1 MALAV
6 FLGLAFAPSSPAAS
20 ASALALASAAFLA
33 DNTSC
38 RVVGLSALVSAL
50 GGTESCKAGNGS
62 SVAVGVVAAVVVGS
76 PAVEGN
82 VEQVVWEADGLL
94 AGGGMCIVIVVVVC
108 GAVGGGGPVVA
119 GDCVV
124 VVWGAVSGAIVGVV
138 WGAVGGGGPVVAG
151 DCVVVGS
158 LAVAWSLSLA
168 FSSIFVSSVI
178 STVYT
183 LYQTITGDVQRQ
195 AIPLLYIS
203 DNESHSF
210 AVA

>member
-1 MALAV
+1 MASAV

-20 ASALALASAAFLA
+20 ASALALASAASIA

-76 PAVEGN
+76 PAVEGV

-94 AGGGMCIVIVVVVC
+94 TGGGMCIVIVVVVC
-108 GAVGGGGPVVA
+108 V
-119 GDCVV
+119 
-124 VVWGAVSGAIVGVV
+124 
-138 WGAVGGGGPVVAG
+138 AVGGGGPVVAG

-168 FSSIFVSSVI
+168 FSSIFVSPEI

-183 LYQTITGDVQRQ
+183 LYQTITGEIQRQ
-195 AIPLLYIS
+195 AISVLYIS
-203 DNESHSF
+203 D
-210 AVA
+210 

>member
-1 MALAV
+1 MASAV
-6 FLGLAFAPSSPAAS
+6 FLELAFAPSSPAAS
-20 ASALALASAAFLA
+20 ASALALASAASLA

-76 PAVEGN
+76 PAVEGD
-82 VEQVVWEADGLL
+82 VEEVVWEADGLL
-94 AGGGMCIVIVVVVC
+94 AGGGMCIVIVVVVW

-124 VVWGAVSGAIVGVV
+124 VVWGAVGGAIVGVV
-138 WGAVGGGGPVVAG
+138 WGSVGGGGLVVAG

-158 LAVAWSLSLA
+158 LAVAWSLSFA

-178 STVYT
+178 SSLHFVPNHY
-183 LYQTITGDVQRQ
+183 G
-195 AIPLLYIS
+195 
-203 DNESHSF
+203 
-210 AVA
+210 